1 MNALIRYPGAKWRLS
16 EWIISKFPQGYEEM
30 VYIEPFCGSAAV
42 FFQKNPSTVETI
54 NDLNSD
60 IVNLFRVLREQPE
73 ELKHVIERTPFS
85 REEYDLAFELCD
97 EPIEKARRFLIRQ
110 QQAIGNK
117 IAKMGWRNHYKLNV
131 GGTAAKWI
139 DLPVNIE
146 AAAKRL
152 RGAKKNFV
160 QIEHKN
166 AFDLIERYN
175 HNNCLMYLDPPYVQS
190 TRKQAKIYSNEVND
204 EMQHALLNLI
214 KKSKSYIAISGYDSE
229 LYDDALKEWNRYEK
243 EAFITSGEHVREILW
258 TNYEPPQR
266 QIEWNLESH
275 R

>member
-60 IVNLFRVLREQPE
+60 IVNLFRVQREQPE

-85 REEYDLAFELCD
+85 REEYDLGFELCD

-110 QQAIGNK
+110 QQATGNK
-117 IAKMGWRNHYKLNV
+117 IAKMGWRKHHKLNV

-166 AFDLIERYN
+166 LIFLHPNTERIAEQGCIKLYYFSSQFF
-175 HNNCLMYLDPPYVQS
+175 LF
-190 TRKQAKIYSNEVND
+190 RKI
-204 EMQHALLNLI
+204 
-214 KKSKSYIAISGYDSE
+214 
-229 LYDDALKEWNRYEK
+229 
-243 EAFITSGEHVREILW
+243 
-258 TNYEPPQR
+258 
-266 QIEWNLESH
+266 
-275 R
+275 